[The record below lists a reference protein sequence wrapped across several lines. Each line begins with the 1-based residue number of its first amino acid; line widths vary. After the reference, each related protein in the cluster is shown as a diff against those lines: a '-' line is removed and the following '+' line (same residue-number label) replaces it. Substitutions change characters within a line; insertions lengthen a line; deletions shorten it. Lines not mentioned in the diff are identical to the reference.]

1 MRILAIHAGH
11 DSNACVYEEGKL
23 EKYLLTERVTG
34 KKHDRDIYS
43 LLPEFLSS
51 QKEEADRILISGEKR
66 LLDLIAE
73 HYPFE
78 VGIPGLTSD

>member
-1 MRILAIHAGH
+1 MRIVPIHAGH
-11 DSNACVYEEGKL
+11 DSNACVYNDGKV

-43 LLPEFLSS
+43 ILPEFLSS
-51 QKEEADRILISGEKR
+51 QKEESDLILISGEK

-78 VGIPGLTSD
+78 VGGPVSTSD